1 MPYIAVAEDNSGPID
16 LYYEDHGAGPAV
28 VLVHGFLSSS
38 RSWEK
43 QVVALYRAGFR
54 VVAYDRRG
62 FGRSSMPA
70 FGYDFDT
77 LAADLHG
84 LITTLELRDVAL
96 VGFGMGGG
104 EVARYFGRYG
114 SKGVRGA
121 TFVSSITP
129 ALVASPENPEGLDA
143 NLIERSQRESDADR
157 FAFARRFVADTYDA
171 GDGLGPSV
179 SCELLEHD
187 TIIAATASPFAMR
200 EVVAAWREDFRPDLA
215 RIDVPTLVVHG
226 SGDRLAPIGVT
237 ARRMASHLHNPTLT
251 VLEGAP
257 HGLIQTH
264 ASSVNTAMLE
274 FLR

>member
-28 VLVHGFLSSS
+28 VLVHGFLSSG

-54 VVAYDRRG
+54 VVTYDRRG

-77 LAADLHG
+77 LATDLHA
-84 LITTLELRDVAL
+84 LIGTLELREVAL

-104 EVARYFGRYG
+104 EVARYFSRYG
-114 SKGVRGA
+114 GKGVRRVA
-121 TFVSSITP
+121 FVSSITP
-129 ALVASPENPEGLDA
+129 ALYATSPP
-143 NLIERSQRESDADR
+143 QRMQSEIDTDR
-157 FAFARRFVADTYDA
+157 FAFARNFITDA
-171 GDGLGPSV
+171 YTVGNQSDPRV
-179 SCELLEHD
+179 SRDMLEREAA
-187 TIIAATASPFAMR
+187 IAAAASPFAIR
-200 EVVAAWREDFRPDLA
+200 DVVTGWREDFRSDLA
-215 RIDVPTLVVHG
+215 RIGVPTLVVHG
-226 SGDRLAPIGVT
+226 DGDRIAQIAIT
-237 ARRMASHLHNPTLT
+237 ARQMSSYLDRPALT

-257 HGLIQTH
+257 HGLLWTH
-264 ASSVNTAMLE
+264 AACVNATLLE